1 MSSKPAGGRDPWA
14 SAQSAAQDA
23 MTPQSGRGKRVRVVL
38 AERRRTRRV
47 VRTLAEVEKQTPAG
61 EELMRRLMRD
71 QLSLAI
77 RLGGLAV
84 VVLGS
89 LPLAFALVPSLGAVE
104 VLGLRL
110 SWLLLGVAVYPFLL
124 AVAWSYNR
132 NAERYEQEF
141 AETVESS

>member
-1 MSSKPAGGRDPWA
+1 MSSEIVPGRDPWA
-14 SAQSAAQDA
+14 SAQSAAQA
-23 MTPQSGRGKRVRVVL
+23 VTPQPGRGKRVRVVL

-47 VRTLAEVEKQTPAG
+47 VRTLAEVEKQTAEG
-61 EELMRRLMRD
+61 EELLRRLVRD

-77 RLGGLAV
+77 RRGGLTVA
-84 VVLGS
+84 VLGS

-110 SWLLLGVAVYPFLL
+110 PWLVLGVAVYPFLL

-132 NAERYEQEF
+132 NAEHYEQEF
-141 AETVESS
+141 AEMVES

>member
-1 MSSKPAGGRDPWA
+1 VSSEIAPARDPWA
-14 SAQSAAQDA
+14 SAQSAAQAA
-23 MTPQSGRGKRVRVVL
+23 MTPQPGRGKRVRVVL

-47 VRTLAEVEKQTPAG
+47 VRTLAEVEKQTSEG
-61 EELMRRLMRD
+61 EELLLRLVRD

-77 RLGGLAV
+77 RLGGLTV

-89 LPLAFALVPSLGAVE
+89 LPLAFALVPSLGGVD

-110 SWLLLGVAVYPFLL
+110 PWLLLGVAVYPFLL

-132 NAERYEQEF
+132 NAEHYEQEF
-141 AETVESS
+141 AEMVES

>member
-1 MSSKPAGGRDPWA
+1 
-14 SAQSAAQDA
+14 
-23 MTPQSGRGKRVRVVL
+23 MTPQPGRGKRVRVVL

-47 VRTLAEVEKQTPAG
+47 VRTLADVEEQTAQG

-77 RLGGLAV
+77 RLGGLTV

-89 LPLAFALVPSLGAVE
+89 LPLAFALVPSLGGVD

-110 SWLLLGVAVYPFLL
+110 PWLLLGVAVYPFLL

-141 AETVESS
+141 AEMAEN

>member
-1 MSSKPAGGRDPWA
+1 MSSEPAGGRDPWA
-14 SAQSAAQDA
+14 SAQSAAQAA
-23 MTPQSGRGKRVRVVL
+23 MAPQSGRGKRVRVVL

-47 VRTLAEVEKQTPAG
+47 RTLAEVEKQTPAG
-61 EELMRRLMRD
+61 EEMMRRLMRD

-132 NAERYEQEF
+132 NAEHYEQEF

>member
-1 MSSKPAGGRDPWA
+1 MSSETAEDPWA
-14 SAQSAAQDA
+14 SAQAAVQAA

-38 AERRRTRRV
+38 AERRHTRRV
-47 VRTLAEVEKQTPAG
+47 VRTLADVEEQTAQG

-77 RLGGLAV
+77 RLGGLTV

-89 LPLAFALVPSLGAVE
+89 LPLAFALVPSLGGVE

-110 SWLLLGVAVYPFLL
+110 PWLLLGVAVYPFLL
-124 AVAWSYNR
+124 VVAWSYNR

-141 AETVESS
+141 AEMAEN

>member
-1 MSSKPAGGRDPWA
+1 VSSETAEDPWA
-14 SAQSAAQDA
+14 SAQAAAQAA

-38 AERRRTRRV
+38 AERRHTRRV
-47 VRTLAEVEKQTPAG
+47 VRTLADVEEQTAQG

-77 RLGGLAV
+77 RLGGLTV

-89 LPLAFALVPSLGAVE
+89 LPLAFALVPSLGGVD

-110 SWLLLGVAVYPFLL
+110 PWLLLGVAVYPFLL

-141 AETVESS
+141 AEMAEN

>member
-1 MSSKPAGGRDPWA
+1 
-14 SAQSAAQDA
+14 
-23 MTPQSGRGKRVRVVL
+23 VRVVL

-47 VRTLAEVEKQTPAG
+47 VRTLAEVEKQTAEG
-61 EELMRRLMRD
+61 EELLRRLVRD

-77 RLGGLAV
+77 RRGGLTVA
-84 VVLGS
+84 VLGS

-110 SWLLLGVAVYPFLL
+110 PWLVLGVAVYPFLL

-132 NAERYEQEF
+132 NAEYYEQEF
-141 AETVESS
+141 AEMVES

>member
-1 MSSKPAGGRDPWA
+1 MSSEIVPGRDPWA
-14 SAQSAAQDA
+14 SAQSAAQA
-23 MTPQSGRGKRVRVVL
+23 ATPQPGRGKRVRVVL

-47 VRTLAEVEKQTPAG
+47 VRTLAEVEKQTSEG
-61 EELMRRLMRD
+61 EELLLRLVRD

-77 RLGGLAV
+77 RLGGLTV

-89 LPLAFALVPSLGAVE
+89 LPLAFALVPSLGGVD

-110 SWLLLGVAVYPFLL
+110 PWLLLGVAVYPFLL

-132 NAERYEQEF
+132 NAEHYEQEF
-141 AETVESS
+141 AEMVES

>member
-1 MSSKPAGGRDPWA
+1 MSSEIAPARDPWA
-14 SAQSAAQDA
+14 SAQSAAQA
-23 MTPQSGRGKRVRVVL
+23 ATTPQPGRGKRVRVVL

-47 VRTLAEVEKQTPAG
+47 VRTLADVEEQTAQG

-77 RLGGLAV
+77 RLGGLTV

-89 LPLAFALVPSLGAVE
+89 LPLAFALVPSLGGVD

-110 SWLLLGVAVYPFLL
+110 PWLLLGVAVYPFLL

-141 AETVESS
+141 AEMAEN

>member
-1 MSSKPAGGRDPWA
+1 
-14 SAQSAAQDA
+14 
-23 MTPQSGRGKRVRVVL
+23 MTPQPGRGKRVRVVL

-47 VRTLAEVEKQTPAG
+47 VRTLAEVEKQTSEG
-61 EELMRRLMRD
+61 EELLLRLVRD

-77 RLGGLAV
+77 RLGGLTV

-110 SWLLLGVAVYPFLL
+110 PWLLLGVAVYPFLL

-132 NAERYEQEF
+132 NAEHYEQEF
-141 AETVESS
+141 AEMVES

>member
-1 MSSKPAGGRDPWA
+1 MSSETVPGRDPWI
-14 SAQSAAQDA
+14 SAQSAAQAA
-23 MTPQSGRGKRVRVVL
+23 MTPPSGRGKRVRVVL
-38 AERRRTRRV
+38 AERRHTRRV
-47 VRTLAEVEKQTPAG
+47 VRTLAEVEEQTAAG
-61 EELMRRLMRD
+61 EDLMRRLMRD

-77 RLGGLAV
+77 RLGGLTV

-89 LPLAFALVPSLGAVE
+89 LPLAFALVPSLGAVD

-110 SWLLLGVAVYPFLL
+110 SWMLLGVAVYPFLL

-141 AETVESS
+141 AEMVES

>member
-1 MSSKPAGGRDPWA
+1 MSSETAEDPWA
-14 SAQSAAQDA
+14 SAQAAAQAA

-47 VRTLAEVEKQTPAG
+47 VRTLAEVEKQTAEG
-61 EELMRRLMRD
+61 EELLRRLVRD

-77 RLGGLAV
+77 RRGGLTVA
-84 VVLGS
+84 VLGS

-110 SWLLLGVAVYPFLL
+110 PWLVLGVAVYPFLL

-132 NAERYEQEF
+132 NAEHYEQEF
-141 AETVESS
+141 AEMVES

>member
-1 MSSKPAGGRDPWA
+1 
-14 SAQSAAQDA
+14 

-47 VRTLAEVEKQTPAG
+47 VRTLAEVEKQTARG

-77 RLGGLAV
+77 RLGGLTV

-110 SWLLLGVAVYPFLL
+110 PWLLLGLGVYPFLL
-124 AVAWSYNR
+124 VVAWSYNR
-132 NAERYEQEF
+132 NAEHYEQEF

>member
-1 MSSKPAGGRDPWA
+1 
-14 SAQSAAQDA
+14 

-47 VRTLAEVEKQTPAG
+47 VGTLAEVEKQTARG

-77 RLGGLAV
+77 RLGGLTV

-110 SWLLLGVAVYPFLL
+110 PWLLLGVGVYPFLL
-124 AVAWSYNR
+124 AVARSYNR

>member
-1 MSSKPAGGRDPWA
+1 
-14 SAQSAAQDA
+14 
-23 MTPQSGRGKRVRVVL
+23 MTPQPGRGKRVRVVL

-47 VRTLAEVEKQTPAG
+47 VRTLAEVEKQTAEG
-61 EELMRRLMRD
+61 EELLRRLVRN

-77 RLGGLAV
+77 RRGGLTV

-110 SWLLLGVAVYPFLL
+110 PWLLLGVAVYPFLL

-132 NAERYEQEF
+132 NAEHYEQEF
-141 AETVESS
+141 AEMVES